1 MLTCRHRLAIVILAS
16 VAAGI
21 GFTLSA
27 AADARSRT
35 VAASET
41 SEPACSS
48 ANAAALV
55 GSVDR
60 VYAIPNGCVHLRV
73 PADDSQLPTIVVRTH
88 RRKNSDRIRWFSLS
102 PSNLDRT
109 HGSIGICGR
118 SSSYLFLVTY
128 PYVTVVA
135 QQLFNEGG
143 NVVCDTSFD
152 HALFWTVQ
160 LTPSPTVA
168 AAWSNRP

>member
-1 MLTCRHRLAIVILAS
+1 MPTSLQGLAIVILAI
-16 VAAGI
+16 AAI
-21 GFTLSA
+21 GFSLSA
-27 AADARSRT
+27 DAGARSRT
-35 VAASET
+35 VAASEA
-41 SEPACSS
+41 SAPPCSS
-48 ANAAALV
+48 ANAAAPV
-55 GSVDR
+55 GSVDH
-60 VYAIPNGCVHLRV
+60 VYAIPNGCVRLRV
-73 PADDSQLPTIVVRTH
+73 PTDDSQLPTIVVRMH
-88 RRKNSDRIRWFSLS
+88 RRQTTDRIRWFPLS

-135 QQLFNEGG
+135 QQIFNEGG
-143 NVVCDTSFD
+143 TAVCDTSFD